1 MKYVKTSYILF
12 AVAGAM
18 LLAGCATRP
27 EAAQGEKPLLLDPAA
42 RAHVFQA
49 AEETLG
55 ALHFVIDKLD
65 THTGVV
71 HTEPLRGAQF
81 FELWR
86 GDNVG
91 TFNAAEANISTLRR
105 VVELRV
111 TDQDGRL
118 RVDCD
123 VRVQRLSLPENEV
136 VSVSQAYRMHSRSTT
151 SLQRFELTPK
161 QRESVT
167 WIDLGHDDLLARKIL
182 DRIAG
187 KVKRWEEQG
196 AA

>member
-1 MKYVKTSYILF
+1 M
-12 AVAGAM
+12 
-18 LLAGCATRP
+18 
-27 EAAQGEKPLLLDPAA
+27 
-42 RAHVFQA
+42 
-49 AEETLG
+49 
-55 ALHFVIDKLD
+55 HFVIDKLD
-65 THTGVV
+65 TNTGVV

-91 TFNAAEANISTLRR
+91 AFNTAEANLNTLRR

-111 TDQDGRL
+111 TDQDGQL

-136 VSVSQAYRMHSRSTT
+136 VSVSQAYRIYSRSNV

-167 WIDLGHDDLLARKIL
+167 WIDLGHDDLLAEKIL
-182 DRIAG
+182 NRIAG
-187 KVKRWEEQG
+187 KIKRLEEQG